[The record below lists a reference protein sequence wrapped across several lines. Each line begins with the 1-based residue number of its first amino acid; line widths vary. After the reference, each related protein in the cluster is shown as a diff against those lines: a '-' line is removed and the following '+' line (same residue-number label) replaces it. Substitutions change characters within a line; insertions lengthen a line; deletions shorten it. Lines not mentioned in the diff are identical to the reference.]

1 MMSEIEMMRH
11 LIKGFNRDMTLGE
24 FLDMIE
30 SRQDDLINEYMSE
43 STFGEILDN
52 MIIKKRRGLL

>member
-43 STFGEILDN
+43 STFGEI
-52 MIIKKRRGLL
+52 